1 MFDLIKTLQKNSVEA
16 IIENKN
22 NMYNNIINLA
32 VNASKEGRNSIKV
45 YKEHHSILE
54 ESHYEEVMQ
63 RLKSEGFKITRSH
76 HKVTKSRKIYTISWG
91 NK

>member
-1 MFDLIKTLQKNSVEA
+1 MFDIIKILQNNSSNSIKKKQSNLYNKIISKTLEV
-16 IIENKN
+16 
-22 NMYNNIINLA
+22 
-32 VNASKEGRNSIKV
+32 SKEGRTFIRIEREPN
-45 YKEHHSILE
+45 EILK

-63 RLKSEGFKITRSH
+63 RLKLEGFKITKSH